1 MDKLFN
7 VSEVAEL
14 LSVSTSFVYKKAER
28 GELESIKIG
37 STLRFQDSAVQ
48 RYIEK
53 CKSSDGLSIQLNKSQ
68 NYNSYYNPDF
78 M

>member
-14 LSVSTSFVYKKAER
+14 LGVSTSFVYKKSER

-48 RYIEK
+48 RYIKK
-53 CKSSDGLSIQLNKSQ
+53 CKSSAGLSIQRNKSQ
-68 NYNSYYNPDF
+68 NYNSCYNPDF